1 MSNKILDKN
10 TFKALWEK
18 IKMIKAF
25 EFAEE
30 IGYEK
35 GYDKGQNDGYDK
47 GQNDGYD
54 KGKNDGYDK
63 GKNDGY
69 DKGKNEGALHTAKM
83 MLIEILEE
91 MVGVVPE
98 YIDKKIQQIASQ
110 TTLKGL
116 LRQATKCRNYKDFDH
131 ELVLAI

>member
-1 MSNKILDKN
+1 VTATLIMSNKILDKN

-35 GYDKGQNDGYDK
+35 
-47 GQNDGYD
+47 
-54 KGKNDGYDK
+54 
-63 GKNDGY
+63 GY